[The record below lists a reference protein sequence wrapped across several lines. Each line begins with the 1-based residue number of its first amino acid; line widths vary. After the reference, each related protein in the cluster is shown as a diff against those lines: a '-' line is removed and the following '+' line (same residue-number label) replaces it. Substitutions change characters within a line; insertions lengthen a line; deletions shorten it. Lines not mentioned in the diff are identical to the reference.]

1 MLDNVE
7 LVSVPLFAVVEDI
20 EHSSELT
27 KLPESLRQEGLTT
40 LLVRKLSPDLW
51 HEHPDTDSK
60 F

>member
-1 MLDNVE
+1 M
-7 LVSVPLFAVVEDI
+7 PLFAVVEDI